1 MTGFIRRK
9 TPASDLYPL
18 ARSFLFTGLGKN
30 ELGVVESLMH
40 TRQYQAGEIIFD
52 EGDDGQALY
61 VVRLGSIA
69 IRTTTSRETP
79 VAILGP
85 GDFFGEMALLD
96 QSVRSAQA
104 AAQTECT
111 LSALHRGD
119 FQRLLEAHSR
129 IGSRLA
135 LQLARRL
142 GSRLRG
148 MLEAG
153 APQPLMPHDD

>member
-1 MTGFIRRK
+1 MNGFIRRK
-9 TPASDLYPL
+9 TPVSDLYPL
-18 ARSFLFTGLGKN
+18 ARSYLFTSLGRG
-30 ELGVVESLMH
+30 ELGIVESLMH
-40 TRQYQAGEIIFD
+40 TRQYQAGEIVFD

-104 AAQTECT
+104 VAQTDCT

-119 FQRLLEAHSR
+119 FERLLEAHSR
-129 IGSRLA
+129 IASRLA

-153 APQPLMPHDD
+153 SPLPLTPRND